1 MKTKELLNHAS
12 KYTLFAAAIMVVYLL
27 LMWIVGGNILTLNNI
42 TFIIQAFAIIFF
54 SVKAINIARKD
65 YGEGYISYF
74 NAFFLCFIISFFSL
88 LIFLLVKLLIFYVL
102 DPNYLNNMLT
112 TMVINLEMQKEM
124 IPERWQSYMEPDNIY
139 QAYTFKYQLGVAL
152 TYLIESAILALI
164 LAGIIK
170 KSPSINEN
178 M

>member
-12 KYTLFAAAIMVVYLL
+12 KYTLFAAAIMVVYLI
-27 LMWIVGGNILTLNNI
+27 LMWIVGGNILMLNTL

-54 SVKAINIARKD
+54 SIKAINIARKD
-65 YGEGYISYF
+65 FGEGYISYF
-74 NAFFLCFIISFFSL
+74 NAFLLCFIISFFSL
-88 LIFLLVKLLIFYVL
+88 LIFLLVKLLIFFVL

-112 TMVINLEMQKEM
+112 TMMINIEMQKEM
-124 IPERWQSYMEPDNIY
+124 IPEQFQSYMTSENFY
-139 QAYTFKYQLGVAL
+139 QAFTFKYQLGTAF

-178 M
+178 I

>member
-27 LMWIVGGNILTLNNI
+27 LMWIFGGNILMLNTI

-54 SVKAINIARKD
+54 SIKAINIARVEL
-65 YGEGYISYF
+65 GEGHISYL
-74 NAFFLCFIISFFSL
+74 NAFLLSFIISFFSL

-102 DPNYLNNMLT
+102 DPNYLNNMLNT
-112 TMVINLEMQKEM
+112 LIINLEMQKEM
-124 IPERWQSYMEPDNIY
+124 MPEQFQSFITPETFS
-139 QAYTFKYQLGVAL
+139 QAFSFKYQLSTAF
-152 TYLIESAILALI
+152 TYLIESAILSLI

-170 KSPSINEN
+170 KHPSINEN

>member
-27 LMWIVGGNILTLNNI
+27 LMWIFGGNILMLNTI

-54 SVKAINIARKD
+54 SIKAINKARVEF
-65 YGEGYISYF
+65 GEGHISYL
-74 NAFFLCFIISFFSL
+74 NAFLLSFIISFFSL

-102 DPNYLNNMLT
+102 DPNYLNNMLNT
-112 TMVINLEMQKEM
+112 LMINLEMQKEM
-124 IPERWQSYMEPDNIY
+124 MPEQFQSYITPETFS
-139 QAYTFKYQLGVAL
+139 QAFSFKYQLSTAF
-152 TYLIESAILALI
+152 TYLIESAILSLI

-170 KSPSINEN
+170 KHPSINEN